1 MVRETRYLWVA
12 NLPDTVNEDQIAEYF
27 GRQGSV
33 FVCLV
38 IVCDCR
44 RQMVGITI
52 YRIWMYLVRS
62 FYIGY
67 TPVQLL
73 ALGLRNP
80 GISILMDIS
89 RRDVD

>member
-12 NLPDTVNEDQIAEYF
+12 NLPDTVSEDQIAEYF

-44 RQMVGITI
+44 PQIVLSAFGCTSC
-52 YRIWMYLVRS
+52 YRSTSDILELLMYLD
-62 FYIGY
+62 Y
-67 TPVQLL
+67 
-73 ALGLRNP
+73 RNS
-80 GISILMDIS
+80 GISILKDIS
-89 RRDVD
+89 RLMRLD

>member
-38 IVCDCR
+38 IV
-44 RQMVGITI
+44 G
-52 YRIWMYLVRS
+52 RS
-62 FYIGY
+62 
-67 TPVQLL
+67 
-73 ALGLRNP
+73 
-80 GISILMDIS
+80 
-89 RRDVD
+89 